1 MLAVGA
7 VVYFALYRQFDQI
20 AQVVIAYLA
29 IQASVD
35 AFSTYQASKQSP
47 EETE

>member
-1 MLAVGA
+1 MALVATI
-7 VVYFALYRQFDQI
+7 YFGIYHQFDQI

-35 AFSTYQASKQSP
+35 AFSTYQASK
-47 EETE
+47 ETQELE